1 MLDATESWLNY
12 IDLPAEYP
20 GTDGLVRD
28 LDDAIS
34 EAIADVMREWKAR
47 DPLLRAMLDERYA
60 LWTWATVPA
69 CQLPVGTL
77 VRSGTWTGRIQP
89 ARPLHPNHPPDTPP
103 HWVSIGW
110 ERTEAYFGRYGPS
123 IGYGEQIEAYVPVPF
138 DLAPL
143 VAEFTSAMPP
153 AAPTAPAVLP
163 KPKRTGTAV
172 RLTPPQVEL
181 LTDIATNP
189 AMWISCH
196 SRWDR
201 TARVLIRLGLAKVTE
216 DGLPQYELR
225 ITEPAGKAEAVRR
238 GIITDPK

>member
-20 GTDGLVRD
+20 GTDRLVRD

-34 EAIADVMREWKAR
+34 EAIADVMRDWKAR
-47 DPLLRAMLDERYA
+47 DPLLRAMLDDRYA
-60 LWTWATVPA
+60 PWTWVTAPA
-69 CQLPVGTL
+69 GQLPVGTL

-89 ARPLHPNHPPDTPP
+89 PQPLHPNHPPGKPP
-103 HWVSIGW
+103 RWVSIAW

-123 IGYGEQIEAYVPVPF
+123 IGYDEQIEAYVPVPF

-143 VAEFTSAMPP
+143 VAEFTSATKP
-153 AAPTAPAVLP
+153 APPAVLP

-181 LTDIATNP
+181 LTDIATKP
-189 AMWISCH
+189 AMWITIN

-216 DGLPQYELR
+216 DGYPQYEIR
-225 ITEPAGKAEAVRR
+225 ITEPKGKAEAIRR
-238 GIITDPK
+238 GIITDDQK